1 MYEVNSLVIHRREG
15 LCDIVDITNI
25 NGKQY
30 YTLKA
35 RRGDGEN
42 IYVPVDNANAIIRD
56 IMSVESA
63 DKMLMYMKSLND
75 EIIANTKQRR
85 DYFKKKLSS
94 GSIHDI
100 IYLAK
105 QLYLYYQELDDND
118 LPDNVKFGPIDI
130 ELLESAENILFDEL
144 ELTYNVPRE
153 SLRSYI
159 INRMNSL

>member
-15 LCDIVDITNI
+15 LCDIVDIKDI

-30 YTLKA
+30 YLLKA

-63 DKMLMYMKSLND
+63 DRMLLYMKSLND
-75 EIIANTKQRR
+75 EIITNTKQRR

-100 IYLAK
+100 MYLAK
-105 QLYLYYQELDDND
+105 QLYLYYGDVSEDGVSEDI
-118 LPDNVKFGPIDI
+118 KFGPLDI
-130 ELLESAENILFDEL
+130 ELLESAEDILFDEL
-144 ELTYNVPRE
+144 ELTYNVPRD
-153 SLRSYI
+153 SLRDYI